1 MSAQSKTTEPPTE
14 EQPPTGG
21 REDLSFGQ
29 AIEELEA
36 ILRRIE
42 GEEVDI
48 DRLAAEVARAGE
60 LADVC
65 RAKLRKAE
73 LQVTEVVQK
82 LDPDDD

>member
-1 MSAQSKTTEPPTE
+1 MTDKSVPEVPAVDAGAEEGEP
-14 EQPPTGG
+14 
-21 REDLSFGQ
+21 SFRQ
-29 AIEELEA
+29 AIDELEA

-42 GEEVDI
+42 DEEVDI

-65 RAKLRKAE
+65 RAKLRRAE

-82 LDPDDD
+82 LGPDGD